1 MPIWVS
7 FLLFAFGVLLVVKG
21 GDFFVDAAS
30 WIARATGIPSF
41 IVGATIVSI
50 ATTLPE
56 MIVSL
61 IAAAGGKTDM
71 AIGNAVGSV
80 TANTGLILACAL
92 IFLPVICP
100 RKSFW
105 KQLALLISACAV
117 LFVSCLGGELNII
130 GSIILIVIFI
140 LFMTYSIISAKNS
153 PSDEEKPTVT
163 RRDVAVNAVKF
174 IVGAAAIVGG
184 SQLLVNSGSDIAT
197 FFGVPSRVIAVTL
210 VAVGT
215 SLPELVTT
223 ITAIVKKQAH
233 MSIGN
238 IVGANIIDTTLIL
251 PLCSLVSGKA
261 LPVSETSMM
270 IDIPVC
276 LAVTLFAAVP
286 LLIRQ
291 KGARWQGTVLALGYI
306 AYLVVVL

>member
-1 MPIWVS
+1 MIIVS
-7 FLLFAFGVLLVVKG
+7 FLLFALGVLLVVKG

-41 IVGATIVSI
+41 IVGATIVSV

-61 IAAAGGKTDM
+61 IAAIGGKADM
-71 AIGNAVGSV
+71 AVGNAVGSV

-105 KQLALLISACAV
+105 KQLTLLIAACVV
-117 LFVSCLGGELNII
+117 LFVSCLGGALNTI
-130 GSIILIVIFI
+130 GSIVLILIFMLFI
-140 LFMTYSIISAKNS
+140 IYSVISAKNS
-153 PSDEEKPTVT
+153 PSTEERPAVT
-163 RRDVAVNAVKF
+163 KRDVTLNTIKF
-174 IVGAAAIVGG
+174 VVGAAAIVGG

-197 FFGVPSRVIAVTL
+197 FFGVPARVIAVTL

-238 IVGANIIDTTLIL
+238 IVGANIIDMTLIL
-251 PLCSLVSGKA
+251 PLCSFVSGQD
-261 LPVSETSMM
+261 LPVSQSSMM
-270 IDIPVC
+270 VDIPVC
-276 LAVTLFAAVP
+276 LAVSLFAAIP

-291 KGARWQGTVLALGYI
+291 KGARWQGIILALGYT
-306 AYLVVVL
+306 AYVITVVI